1 MTESARA
8 TLSARLAS
16 LLSEHDDLINRAL
29 VLRGRMLELENL
41 LTTLAGSD
49 KNTATGEN

>member
-1 MTESARA
+1 MMDESSGA
-8 TLSARLAS
+8 TLRTRLAA
-16 LLSEHDDLINRAL
+16 LLSEHDDLVNRAL

-49 KNTATGEN
+49 KNTASGD